1 MTNKHCLIYETL
13 GKVSDLK
20 VMESASDGLIRLE
33 GVFGVCGVKN
43 QNNRVY
49 DKDNYRQ
56 MVESLQQ
63 VIKETGCPGEL
74 EHPNSMNINLEN
86 VSHKIESIQMNED
99 GTITGTIVL
108 LNTPKGQIAQAI
120 VEGGLPLFISS
131 RGAGTITNE
140 GRVTLSTI
148 KTYDLVGTPGFS
160 QAKLTLKENQTLEC
174 LNESLEDG
182 NVMYAIIDESDDS
195 DDLLGGDDDDDKKK
209 KKDKKDKK
217 DDDDDLLGDD
227 DKKDEPKDEPKD
239 DKKDE
244 PKDEPKD
251 DDKKDEPKDEP
262 KDDDKKDEPKDDSKD
277 EDKKCKKDKD
287 NKNTDKEDIDMND
300 LKKAIDKLTD
310 QVSSLEAQLHVAQ
323 ESLDETKSS
332 IPTINYDAIEK
343 WVKEEFAN
351 VFKANLLEEVKAE
364 ALAQEAVED
373 LINSKINEAIETIAV
388 GVQDWVCEEFAPEV
402 QNWVTEEFAPEV
414 QNWITEEFAPEVQ
427 NWITEEF
434 APEVQ
439 NWITEEFAPVIDSWV
454 NEEFAPEHIKNVED
468 KVNENVNAFMESQK
482 VGRLEEIDSLLES
495 VDTADDKSAVAQIV
509 KEHAEENKWKG
520 VYVVENMPAEYTPS
534 WQLLTEAR
542 QQEIVRSSRMYDFTK
557 EGVLESFWANQDFD
571 QRDVKQVN
579 EDVNNNVSSDYHKRI
594 VAQMMHL
601 RNTNF

>member
-217 DDDDDLLGDD
+217 DDDDLL
-227 DKKDEPKDEPKD
+227 E
-239 DKKDE
+239 
-244 PKDEPKD
+244 
-251 DDKKDEPKDEP
+251 
-262 KDDDKKDEPKDDSKD
+262 DDDKKDEPKDDSKD
-277 EDKKCKKDKD
+277 DDKKCKKDKD

-310 QVSSLEAQLHVAQ
+310 QVSSLEAQLHIAQ

-402 QNWVTEEFAPEV
+402 QNW
-414 QNWITEEFAPEVQ
+414 
-427 NWITEEF
+427 
-434 APEVQ
+434 
-439 NWITEEFAPVIDSWV
+439 ITEEFAPVIDSWV

-495 VDTADDKSAVAQIV
+495 VDAADDKSAVAQIV

-571 QRDVKQVN
+571 QHDVKQVN
-579 EDVNNNVSSDYHKRI
+579 EDVNNNVTNDYHKRI